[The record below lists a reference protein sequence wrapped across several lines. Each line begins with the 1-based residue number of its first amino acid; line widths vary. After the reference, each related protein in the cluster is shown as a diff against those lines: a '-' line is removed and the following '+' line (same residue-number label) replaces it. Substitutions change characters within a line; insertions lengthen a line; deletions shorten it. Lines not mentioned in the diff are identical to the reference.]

1 MKGDGRMEFLTLA
14 NGITMPML
22 AYGACLVS
30 KDECQRCVSDAFE
43 VGYRAIDTAQAYGN
57 EEEVGVAIAASAIPR
72 GEIFLTTKISQANY
86 GYTECRESFLR
97 SLEKLKTDYVDLC
110 LLHQPVNDVYGS
122 YRALEALV
130 DEGLIRSIGISN
142 FYADRMVDMAHYAR
156 IKPVLNQLELH
167 PFHQRKNEYEWNTEY
182 GIALQAWSPF
192 GRGRENMLSLP
203 ELVAI
208 GDRYGKT
215 PAQVILRWITQRGI
229 AAASKSTHRE
239 RMAENISIFDFTLTE
254 GEMEIIAMLDKGKSV
269 FYSHQDPKTV
279 ESFWRS
285 IEKQR
290 GNG

>member
-1 MKGDGRMEFLTLA
+1 MEFMTLN
-14 NGITMPML
+14 NGAVMPML

-30 KDECQRCVSDAFE
+30 KEECERCVLDAFE

-57 EEEVGVAIAASAIPR
+57 EKEVGYAIASSGIPR
-72 GEIFLTTKISQANY
+72 EEIFLTTKISQVNY
-86 GYTECRESFLR
+86 GYKECRDSFLV
-97 SLEKLKTDYVDLC
+97 SLEKLKVDYVDLC
-110 LLHQPVNDVYGS
+110 LLHQPVNDVYSS

-182 GIALQAWSPF
+182 GIALQAWAPF

-208 GDRYGKT
+208 GERYGKT
-215 PAQVILRWITQRGI
+215 PAQVILRWITQRGV

-254 GEMEIIAMLDKGKSV
+254 DEMETISMLDKGTSV
-269 FYSHQDPKTV
+269 FYSHEDPKTV

-290 GNG
+290 GNN